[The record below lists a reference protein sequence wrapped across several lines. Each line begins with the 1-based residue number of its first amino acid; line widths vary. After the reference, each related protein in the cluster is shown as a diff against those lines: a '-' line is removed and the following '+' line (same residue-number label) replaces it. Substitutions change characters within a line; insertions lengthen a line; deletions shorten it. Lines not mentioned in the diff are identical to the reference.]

1 MLLTGFVYSLTHGSL
16 PSDNVS
22 VFHCVYFP
30 PLLFGSG
37 YEASIFF
44 TAFHVF
50 STFFE
55 RDFAIPCQETVSRV
69 YDVLTNFSLTALGI
83 RSWQFY

>member
-1 MLLTGFVYSLTHGSL
+1 MLLTGFVYSLTPGSL
-16 PSDNVS
+16 SSDNVS

-37 YEASIFF
+37 YEASIFLLL
-44 TAFHVF
+44 
-50 STFFE
+50 SMFF
-55 RDFAIPCQETVSRV
+55 PCYLKEILPFLVKKLCPEI